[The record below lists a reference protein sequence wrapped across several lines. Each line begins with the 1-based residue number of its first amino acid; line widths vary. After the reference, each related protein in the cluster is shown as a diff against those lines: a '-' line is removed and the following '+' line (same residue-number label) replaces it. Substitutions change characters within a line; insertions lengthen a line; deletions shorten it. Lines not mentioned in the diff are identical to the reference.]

1 MKKEQILDLMNTVP
15 PDLIE
20 EADIQPPAKHRI
32 PKALRAGLI
41 AACLCLALLGTAF
54 AANPEA
60 VAAFINRL
68 TVTVTSTEDETSY
81 TVAGNSMTKYP
92 LSAFSPALLAASEGR
107 DIAAAVVT
115 LDFDTWDEVQ
125 TFLGKGI
132 PCVWPASEDDSNRRF
147 TVYLFHTE
155 LEALWGVDIIIT
167 HTTDVV
173 HSDIEIQIRTEC
185 WLGDDAR
192 AGASDPEGTFTY
204 LENYPMANGS
214 TAEIIRYTGPE
225 KYPHANCEGY
235 FMKDGILY
243 RITTYAAVPT
253 AEDAESRLHT
263 ILDSFPAN

>member
-20 EADIQPPAKHRI
+20 EADSQTPAKRSI

-60 VAAFINRL
+60 VAAFIVRL
-68 TVTVTSTEDETSY
+68 TVTVTSTVDDTGY
-81 TVAGNSMTKYP
+81 TVDGGSMTKYP

-107 DIAAAVVT
+107 NTPVVT
-115 LDFDTWDEVQ
+115 LNFDSWAEVQ
-125 TFLGKGI
+125 AFLGKDI
-132 PCVWPASEDDSNRRF
+132 PCVWPAGEDDSSRRF

-155 LEALWGVDIIIT
+155 LEALWGVDIIVT
-167 HTTDVV
+167 HATDVV
-173 HSDIEIQIRTEC
+173 HSEIEIQIRTEY
-185 WLGDDAR
+185 WPGDNAH
-192 AGASDPEGTFTY
+192 AGLDSPEGGFAH
-204 LENYPMANGS
+204 LESYPMTNGS
-214 TAEIIRYTGPE
+214 TAEVIQHTGPE
-225 KYPHANCEGY
+225 KYPHSNCEGY

-243 RITTYAAVPT
+243 RITTYATNPT
-253 AEDAESRLHT
+253 AGDAETRLHT

>member
-1 MKKEQILDLMNTVP
+1 MKKEQILNLMNTVP

-20 EADIQPPAKHRI
+20 EADIQAPAKRPI

-60 VAAFINRL
+60 VAALINRL
-68 TVTVTSTEDETSY
+68 TVAVTSTEGETGY
-81 TVAGNSMTKYP
+81 TVDGGSMTKYP

-107 DIAAAVVT
+107 NTPVVT
-115 LDFDTWDEVQ
+115 LNFDSWEEVQ
-125 TFLGKGI
+125 AFLGKDI
-132 PCVWPASEDDSNRRF
+132 PCVRPAGEDDSDRRF

-155 LEALWGVDIIIT
+155 LEALWGVDVIVT

-173 HSDIEIQIRTEC
+173 HSEIEIQIRTEC
-185 WLGDDAR
+185 WPGDNVH
-192 AGASDPEGTFTY
+192 AGLDSPDGDFTH
-204 LENYPMANGS
+204 LESYPMANGS

-225 KYPHANCEGY
+225 KHPHANCEGY

-243 RITTYAAVPT
+243 NVTAYATVPT
-253 AEDAESRLHT
+253 AGDALSRLQT
-263 ILDSFPAN
+263 ILDSFPANQ

>member
-20 EADIQPPAKHRI
+20 EAGIQSPVKRPI
-32 PKALRAGLI
+32 PKALRTGLI

-60 VAAFINRL
+60 VAAFIDRL
-68 TVTVTSTEDETSY
+68 TVTITSNGNETGY
-81 TVAGNSMTKYP
+81 TVDGGSMTKYP

-107 DIAAAVVT
+107 EAPVVI
-115 LDFDTWDEVQ
+115 LDFDTWDEVRA
-125 TFLGKGI
+125 FLGENI
-132 PCVWPASEDDSNRRF
+132 PWVRPAGEDDSSRRF

-155 LEALWGVDIIIT
+155 LEALWGVDIIVT

-173 HSDIEIQIRTEC
+173 HSEIKIQIRTEF
-185 WLGDDAR
+185 WPGDNAHAGLG
-192 AGASDPEGTFTY
+192 SPEGDLAH
-204 LENYPMANGS
+204 LESYPMANGS
-214 TAEIIRYTGPE
+214 TAEVIRYTGPE

-243 RITTYAAVPT
+243 NVTAYATVPT
-253 AEDAESRLHT
+253 AGDAESRLHT

>member
-20 EADIQPPAKHRI
+20 EANIQVPARRRI
-32 PKALRAGLI
+32 PKVLRTGLI

-60 VAAFINRL
+60 VAALIDRL
-68 TVTVTSTEDETSY
+68 TVTITSTGKVTGY
-81 TVAGNSMTKYP
+81 TVDGSSMTKYP
-92 LSAFSPALLAASEGR
+92 LSAFSPTLLAASEGR
-107 DIAAAVVT
+107 DAPVVM

-125 TFLGKGI
+125 TFLGEDI
-132 PCVWPASEDDSNRRF
+132 PSVWPAGEDDIDRRF

-155 LEALWGVDIIIT
+155 LEVLWGVDIIVT
-167 HTTDVV
+167 HTTDVA
-173 HSDIEIQIRTEC
+173 HSEIKIQIRTEC
-185 WLGDDAR
+185 WPGDNAH
-192 AGASDPEGTFTY
+192 AGLDSPDGDFTH
-204 LENYPMANGS
+204 LESYPMANGS

-235 FMKDGILY
+235 FMQDGILY
-243 RITTYAAVPT
+243 HITTYATNPT
-253 AEDAESRLHT
+253 AGDAVSRLHT

>member
-1 MKKEQILDLMNTVP
+1 MKKEQILGLMNTIP
-15 PDLIE
+15 PDLVE
-20 EADIQPPAKHRI
+20 EADTQVSSKRRTS
-32 PKALRAGLI
+32 KTVRTGLI

-81 TVAGNSMTKYP
+81 TVAGSSMTKYP
-92 LSAFSPALLAASEGR
+92 LNAFSPALLAASEGR
-107 DIAAAVVT
+107 EAPVVM

-132 PCVWPASEDDSNRRF
+132 PCVWPASEDDSSRRF
-147 TVYLFHTE
+147 LVYLFHTGQ
-155 LEALWGVDIIIT
+155 EALWGVDVIVT

-173 HSDIEIQIRTEC
+173 HSEIKIQIRTEC
-185 WLGDDAR
+185 WLGDDAW

-214 TAEIIRYTGPE
+214 TAEVIRYDGPE
-225 KYPHANCEGY
+225 NFPHANCEGY
-235 FMKDGILY
+235 FMQDGILY
-243 RITTYAAVPT
+243 HITTYATVPT